1 MVELKGEAFTLLLY
15 DFEKLGSIKI
25 EDKLLFQIRAEKGTE
40 FLVGLNINEKKIEI
54 EYYEKF
60 HLKEKKFI
68 SIKGFINS
76 LLSNEALTEKTIKKV
91 VKKPKVEPLEEPLI
105 EPTVEPP
112 VVRQVKRRGPRKK
125 KS

>member
-25 EDKLLFQIRAEKGTE
+25 EDKLLFQIRADKGTE

-68 SIKGFINS
+68 SIKDFIKS
-76 LLSNEALTEKTIKKV
+76 LLSNEALVEKSVKKV
-91 VKKPKVEPLEEPLI
+91 VKKPEIKPVEEPL
-105 EPTVEPP
+105 VEAPIAPP
-112 VVRQVKRRGPRKK
+112 IKREVKRRGPRKK